1 MARPENVQIEEPAE
15 KVTRQLVSRTAAA
28 VANRE
33 AIDGRRSWHTLR
45 MGVPIADIV
54 QSESKALPN
63 LLALCLPVRS
73 VMRPAAPISRMWA
86 RSLFY
91 KDFITCDSGKQL
103 APRFGLI
110 LADLLI
116 QGEVLHNRIAKH
128 KACSFRCKGD
138 RNHSC
143 PLPQKPQLSLRSQ
156 SALSRK
162 LSLPPP
168 PYRKSSSSF
177 HPPSFSLTSA
187 VEPTHI

>member
-1 MARPENVQIEEPAE
+1 MQGDMQASGKTSIPNHNE
-15 KVTRQLVSRTAAA
+15 KETRQLVSRTAAA

-33 AIDGRRSWHTLR
+33 VIDRRRSWHTLR
-45 MGVPIADIV
+45 MGVPIANIV

-73 VMRPAAPISRMWA
+73 VIGPAAPIGRTWA

-91 KDFITCDSGKQL
+91 KDFITCNSGKQL

-110 LADLLI
+110 LADLPI

-128 KACSFRCKGD
+128 KACSFSWEGD

-143 PLPQKPQLSLRSQ
+143 PLRQKPQLSL
-156 SALSRK
+156 
-162 LSLPPP
+162 
-168 PYRKSSSSF
+168 
-177 HPPSFSLTSA
+177 
-187 VEPTHI
+187 